1 MRWLQALRK
10 LEFMNNENKLGFL
23 NLTVIILTLY
33 VLGALVAVTF
43 WQLPPET
50 SKLLTYFDYLIC
62 AFFFSEFLYR
72 FVKADS
78 KLAFMKWGWIDLL
91 SSIPMVDFLRAGRL
105 LRLIRLLRVIR
116 AFRSTRQL
124 LNHIFA
130 NKAKG
135 TLTSVSILAVLLII
149 FSAIAILEVEDDP
162 NSNIKTAEDAIW
174 WTYSTITTV
183 GYGDKYPVTT
193 EGRVLAMVLMTF
205 GVGLFGT
212 FTAYVASIF
221 VTDNKTQ
228 NDNSEK

>member
-1 MRWLQALRK
+1 
-10 LEFMNNENKLGFL
+10 MNNENKLGFL

-33 VLGALVAVTF
+33 VLGALVAETF
-43 WQLPPET
+43 WQLPSET

-62 AFFFSEFLYR
+62 TFFFFEFLYR
-72 FVKADS
+72 FIKADN

-105 LRLIRLLRVIR
+105 LRLIRILRVIR

-135 TLTSVSILAVLLII
+135 TLTSVSVLAFLLII
-149 FSAIAILEVEDDP
+149 FSAIAILEVENDP
-162 NSNIKTAEDAIW
+162 NSNIKSAEDAIW
-174 WTYSTITTV
+174 WTYTTITTV

-193 EGRVLAMVLMTF
+193 EGRILAMVLMTF
-205 GVGLFGT
+205 GVGFFGT

-221 VTDNKTQ
+221 VKDNKTKK
-228 NDNSEK
+228 DNS

>member
-1 MRWLQALRK
+1 MTSFEKTRI
-10 LEFMNNENKLGFL
+10 MNNENKLGFL
-23 NLTVIILTLY
+23 NLTVILLSLY
-33 VLGALVAVTF
+33 VLGALVADTF
-43 WQLPPET
+43 WQLPHET

-62 AFFFSEFLYR
+62 TFFFLEFSYR
-72 FVKADS
+72 FVKAEN
-78 KLAFMKWGWIDLL
+78 KRAFMKWGWIDLL

-105 LRLIRLLRVIR
+105 LRLIRLLRVVR
-116 AFRSTRQL
+116 AFRSTKQL

-135 TLTSVSILAVLLII
+135 TLTSVSILAFLLII
-149 FSAIAILEVEDDP
+149 FSAIAILEVEDDT

-174 WTYSTITTV
+174 WAYTTITTV

-228 NDNSEK
+228 NDSEEK